1 MRRFYT
7 YYTGRLGAGLLLL
20 RLIVGI
26 AFLFHGWPK
35 IEDPGAFAGMMHLP
49 LWLGTLAAWVEVVG
63 GALLLL
69 GLFTPLAGFLLAA
82 QMVGTFPVY
91 HLPHHIP
98 FINPSGP
105 NYELALVYLAVALL
119 YLLAGP
125 GAYSADAYLLG
136 GQRVENGERAQNRR
150 RGLA

>member
-7 YYTGRLGAGLLLL
+7 YYAGRLGAGLLLL

-26 AFLFHGWPK
+26 AFMFHGWPK
-35 IEDPGAFAGMMHLP
+35 IQDPAAFAGMMHLP
-49 LWLGTLAAWVEVVG
+49 LWLGTVAAWVEVAG

-69 GLFTPLAGFLLAA
+69 GLLTPLAGLMLAA
-82 QMVGTFPVY
+82 QMVGTFLVY
-91 HLPHHIP
+91 HLPQHTP

-105 NYELALVYLAVALL
+105 NFELSLAYLAVAVL

-136 GQRVENGERAQNRR
+136 GQRVENGEPVHHRR
-150 RGLA
+150 RGLV